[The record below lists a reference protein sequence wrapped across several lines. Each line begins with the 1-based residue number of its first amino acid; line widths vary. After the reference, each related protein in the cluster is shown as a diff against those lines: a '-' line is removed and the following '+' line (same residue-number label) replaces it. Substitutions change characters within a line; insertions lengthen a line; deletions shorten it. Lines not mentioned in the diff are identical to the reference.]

1 MENKLIELYDHVCN
15 KYNDLLRWNVQRFS
29 RNSNTGEITDEEII
43 TIYLFCMAFE
53 EKYKIKSMHRHISKY
68 WHSWFPKLPTYQTF
82 SNRLNRISEAFP
94 LLVSSLMEQFE
105 TKPDCLQILI
115 GDSLPVITCSHK
127 RAGLVAPQLTDKGYC
142 ATKKLHYYGVKIHA
156 LALKNSGSLPL
167 PKFLS
172 ITQASIHDLTALRP
186 VLEETFSDAIF
197 LDKAYCDAELDRR
210 MEQNNNQLMTP
221 IKNKKGLSDIAK
233 QFNKASQDMFGTAI
247 SKIRQPIESLFNW
260 INELT
265 QIQNAS
271 KVRSEAGLRVHVF
284 GRLAAALLVLSNF

>member
-15 KYNDLLRWNVQRFS
+15 KYNDLLRWDVQRFS
-29 RNSNTGEITDEEII
+29 RNSSTGEITDEEIL

-68 WHSWFPKLPTYQTF
+68 WLSWFPKLPSYQTF

-94 LLVSSLMEQFE
+94 LLVSSLMEPFE
-105 TKPDCLQILI
+105 AKSDCLPILI

-127 RAGLVAPQLTDKGYC
+127 RAGLVASPLADKGYC
-142 ATKKLHYYGVKIHA
+142 ATKKLHYYGIKIHA

-167 PKFLS
+167 PKFLN
-172 ITQASIHDLTALRP
+172 ITPASIHDLTALRP

-197 LDKAYCDAELDRR
+197 LDKAYCDAELERR

-247 SKIRQPIESLFNW
+247 SKIRQLIESLFNW
-260 INELT
+260 INELA